1 MPLKRCLELSPT
13 KKGGKEK
20 DQHKSKRYKNNLLI
34 SQQLLYLQ
42 TIVSE
47 VVYEVILR
55 HSREANFELRKSYV
69 SCHLSAN
76 RYFLIVREA
85 VQKVI
90 FVSGIKHQGSFWVLQ
105 FPGIVFGFGNFL
117 FRQFFTRRISNNK
130 V

>member
-1 MPLKRCLELSPT
+1 VPLKHCSGLSPT
-13 KKGGKEK
+13 KKGEEE

-34 SQQLLYLQ
+34 SQQHLYLQ

-47 VVYEVILR
+47 AVCEVILR

-69 SCHLSAN
+69 SCHLPTN
-76 RYFLIVREA
+76 RYFLIVWKA

-90 FVSGIKHQGSFWVLQ
+90 FIGAIINQGSFRIFQ
-105 FPGIVFGFGNFL
+105 FPGIVSSFSNFL
-117 FRQFFTRRISNNK
+117 FSQFFTRSVSNDK